1 MYPLPRCGSRRWL
14 LSGHVS
20 RGIAGID
27 RCYLSR
33 QIKTQIILSR
43 QFTTFRV
50 FLALSR
56 KEQQWRHHRCLGSY
70 SNITSSSDRISPS
83 TARNAE
89 TYRDKNEE
97 LVQFQEQPY
106 VFGRRVS
113 KQSKPLEDA
122 HAASAGQ
129 CSS

>member
-1 MYPLPRCGSRRWL
+1 MYPLSRCSRRCRL

-20 RGIAGID
+20 WGIARVA

-43 QFTTFRV
+43 QFTTFQV

-56 KEQQWRHHRCLGSY
+56 KKQGWRHHRRLRSY
-70 SNITSSSDRISPS
+70 SNITGDSDRISPS
-83 TARNAE
+83 AARNAE
-89 TYRDKNEE
+89 TYWDKNEE

-106 VFGRRVS
+106 VFGRR
-113 KQSKPLEDA
+113 
-122 HAASAGQ
+122 
-129 CSS
+129 